1 MSFVSEFKEFISRGN
16 VMDMAVGV
24 VVGGA
29 FSSIVTALVDNVI
42 GPVIGMI
49 MGGIDFSALSIKVGS
64 AELLVGNFI
73 QAVINFLIVALV
85 LFSVLKAFNKA
96 AGKFKKEEA
105 PAAPTTKICPFCK
118 SEINIEATKCAFC
131 ASEVPTYDAQ

>member
-1 MSFVSEFKEFISRGN
+1 MGVVQEFKEFISRGN

-29 FSSIVTALVDNVI
+29 FSAIVTSLVNDVI

-49 MGGIDFSALSIKVGS
+49 CGGIDFSHVAITVGS
-64 AELLVGNFI
+64 AQIMIGNFI
-73 QAVINFLIVALV
+73 QAIINFLIIALCI
-85 LFSVLKAFNKA
+85 FSVIKAFNA
-96 AGKFKKEEA
+96 ANAKFKKPAEEA
-105 PAAPTTKICPFCK
+105 PAAPTTKVCPFCK

-131 ASEVPTYDAQ
+131 ASELKD

>member
-29 FSSIVTALVDNVI
+29 FGAIVTSLVDDII
-42 GPVIGMI
+42 GPIIGMI
-49 MGGIDFSALSIKVGS
+49 LGGIDFSGLAITVGS
-64 AELLVGNFI
+64 ANIMIGNFI
-73 QAVINFLIVALV
+73 QAIINFLIIALCI
-85 LFSVLKAFNKA
+85 FSVVKAFNA
-96 AGKFKKEEA
+96 ANAKLKKPEEEA
-105 PAAPTTKICPFCK
+105 APVTKICPFCK

-131 ASEVPTYDAQ
+131 ASELKD